1 MAFEKLDIREKSKVD
16 GRFDIKKV
24 FSDLLESADKPSA
37 DPRLIFALGAVGALL
52 IVVAVLI
59 KAWDTWSGWATS
71 EASSTGRQVVE
82 QLNQAVAPFMGL
94 QDNAELQ
101 QLARAAIDEPENLP
115 ALQSWLE
122 NRIGGIGGVTLHP
135 GTVHEQRPEKMGPNG
150 FALVS
155 MMYIASQGAAAPLQI
170 HNSLE
175 PPQLVQLIRVREGE
189 EVKGFLSFTA
199 DPARVLGAFNPEV
212 GSESYIALRQDYGRQ
227 SEKPLK
233 EAGSA
238 EFAPSQPDRVLV
250 PGTMFRVEMPLHQAN
265 ELLPWGRFF
274 AVVIAGLLMMGAT
287 KFLHEKNKRWMA
299 AAERKAVERKEAE
312 ARQAEAAERRREKE
326 TAARAIA
333 NKGKETSLAEK
344 QSAPAA
350 RKKEREPSEP
360 PPLQLRYDIA
370 ERWKKGIDIPSVELK
385 ESIFRAYDIRG
396 QIGKSLDIDIAYQ
409 IGQAVGS
416 EALEKD
422 AAPVVVARDGR
433 LSGPQLLEGLI
444 DGLKST
450 GCDVINIGTVPT
462 GVLYYATFEKG
473 AGSGVMLTGSHN
485 PPDYNG
491 FKIMIGGETLYG
503 DQIKDLYRRITHG
516 DVHVGR
522 GEVTELDVVQDY
534 CERIASDIKLD
545 KPLRVVIDC
554 GNGVGGVCA
563 ADALRA
569 VGAEVLPLFDEVDGT
584 FPNHHPD
591 PSEPANLEEL
601 IDSVK
606 LMGADLG
613 LALDGDAD
621 RLGVVTA
628 EGEIIFPDRVMILLA
643 LDVLERVPGA
653 TIIYDVKSS
662 NKLGKA
668 IKDAGGKPVMYK
680 TGHSLIKAKMK
691 ELGSP
696 FAGEMSGHFFFEERW
711 YGVDDGIYGA
721 ARLLEILARSEQT
734 PTEILKALPTG
745 VSTPEIKV
753 EMEEGENHAFIEK
766 FKQEAQ
772 FPKAKL
778 STIDGLRAD
787 FHDGW
792 GLCRASNT
800 TPVLILRFEADTEDA
815 LNRIK
820 RAFAGRMREIDPHLD
835 LPF

>member
-416 EALEKD
+416 EALEKN

>member
-1 MAFEKLDIREKSKVD
+1 MAFEKRDIREKFKVD
-16 GRFDIKKV
+16 GKFDINKI
-24 FSDLLESADKPSA
+24 FSDLRESADKPSA

-94 QDNAELQ
+94 QGNAELQ
-101 QLARAAIDEPENLP
+101 QLASAAFDEAENLP

-122 NRIGGIGGVTLHP
+122 NRIGAIGGITLHP
-135 GTVHEQRPEKMGPNG
+135 GTVQEHRPENRGPNG

-175 PPQLVQLIRVREGE
+175 PPLLVQVIGVREGE

-199 DPARVLGAFNPEV
+199 DPARVLEAFNPEV

-233 EAGSA
+233 EAGNA
-238 EFAPSQPDRVLV
+238 EFTPSQPDRVLV

-265 ELLPWGRFF
+265 ELLPWGRFLT
-274 AVVIAGLLMMGAT
+274 VVIAGLLMMGAAR
-287 KFLHEKNKRWMA
+287 FLHQKNKRWKA
-299 AAERKAVERKEAE
+299 AAERNAVERKETE
-312 ARQAEAAERRREKE
+312 ARKAEAAARRREKE
-326 TAARAIA
+326 EAARAIA
-333 NKGKETSLAEK
+333 NKGKETSPAEK
-344 QSAPAA
+344 QFAPAA

-416 EALEKD
+416 EALEKG
-422 AAPVVVARDGR
+422 ATPVVVARDGR
-433 LSGPQLLEGLI
+433 LSGPQLLAGLI

-491 FKIMIGGETLYG
+491 FKVMIGGETLFG
-503 DQIKDLYRRITHG
+503 DQIKDLYRRITGG
-516 DVHVGR
+516 DVRIGR
-522 GEVTELDVVQDY
+522 GEVTELEVVQDY
-534 CERIASDIKLD
+534 CERIASDIKLAR
-545 KPLRVVIDC
+545 PLRVVIDC

-563 ADALRA
+563 ADALRG

-591 PSEPANLEEL
+591 PSEPENLEEL
-601 IDSVK
+601 IESVK
-606 LMGADLG
+606 LMGADIG

-721 ARLLEILARSEQT
+721 ARLLEVLARSEQT

-753 EMEEGENHAFIEK
+753 EMEEGDNHAFIEK
-766 FKQEAQ
+766 FKQEAH
-772 FPKAKL
+772 FPQAKL

-820 RAFAGRMREIDPHLD
+820 RAFAGRMREIDPNLH

>member
-1 MAFEKLDIREKSKVD
+1 MAFEKRDIREKFKVD
-16 GRFDIKKV
+16 GKFDINKI
-24 FSDLLESADKPSA
+24 FSDLRESADKPSA

-94 QDNAELQ
+94 QGNAELQ
-101 QLARAAIDEPENLP
+101 QLASAAFDEAENLP

-122 NRIGGIGGVTLHP
+122 NRIGAIGGITLHP
-135 GTVHEQRPEKMGPNG
+135 GTVQEQRPENMGPNG

-175 PPQLVQLIRVREGE
+175 PPLLVQVIGVREGE

-199 DPARVLGAFNPEV
+199 DPARVLEAFNPEV

-233 EAGSA
+233 EAGNA
-238 EFAPSQPDRVLV
+238 EFTPSQPDRVLV

-265 ELLPWGRFF
+265 ELLPWGRFLT
-274 AVVIAGLLMMGAT
+274 VVIAGLLMMGAAR
-287 KFLHEKNKRWMA
+287 FLHQKNKRWMA
-299 AAERKAVERKEAE
+299 AAERNAVERKETE
-312 ARQAEAAERRREKE
+312 ARKAEAAARRREKE
-326 TAARAIA
+326 EAARAIA
-333 NKGKETSLAEK
+333 NKGKETSPAEK
-344 QSAPAA
+344 QFAPAA

-433 LSGPQLLEGLI
+433 LSGPQLVEGLI

-491 FKIMIGGETLYG
+491 FKVMIGGETLFG
-503 DQIKDLYRRITHG
+503 DQIKDLYRRITGG
-516 DVHVGR
+516 DVRIGR
-522 GEVTELDVVQDY
+522 GEVTELEVVQDY
-534 CERIASDIKLD
+534 CERIASDIKLAR
-545 KPLRVVIDC
+545 PLRVVIDC

-563 ADALRA
+563 ADALRG

-591 PSEPANLEEL
+591 PSEPENLEEL
-601 IDSVK
+601 IESVK
-606 LMGADLG
+606 LMGADIG

-721 ARLLEILARSEQT
+721 ARLLEVLARSEQT

-753 EMEEGENHAFIEK
+753 EMEEGDNHAFIEK
-766 FKQEAQ
+766 FKQEAH
-772 FPKAKL
+772 FPQAKL

-820 RAFAGRMREIDPHLD
+820 RAFAGRMREIDPNLH